1 MVANRGIFALAKRKG
16 FDLFS
21 GASRLDSVVA
31 HHSQIFVL
39 EDVAVIQV
47 KPRVVLELHEDL
59 YALARQ
65 DQHNILESLV
75 RKASAKAI
83 RITRGA
89 GYAATLYHFE
99 LKIVDVHR
107 VGHGRVVDEFP
118 NLGRTE
124 ASHARLLKPTP
135 YRKSGR

>member
-21 GASRLDSVVA
+21 GAFRLDAVVA

-75 RKASAKAI
+75 RKSSAKAI
-83 RITRGA
+83 WIARRA
-89 GYAATLYHFE
+89 RDAAAFDDSE
-99 LKIVDVHR
+99 LQIVDVHR

-118 NLGRTE
+118 DL
-124 ASHARLLKPTP
+124 ARCQVSRARHQPP
-135 YRKSGR
+135 PPC